1 MRSIKNMNAQELCAF
16 LKSLS
21 RSALESAIIDNA
33 IMRCYMC
40 LTDFYPEH
48 AVAALR
54 HFQKKSVLILSI
66 SELNKIMKEEHYVF

>member
-21 RSALESAIIDNA
+21 KSALDNQIIDNA

-54 HFQKKSVLILSI
+54 HFQDCCVLILSV
-66 SELNKIMKEEHYVF
+66 SELNRIMKEEHYVF

>member
-1 MRSIKNMNAQELCAF
+1 MKSIRNMNAQELCAF

-21 RSALESAIIDNA
+21 RSALDNQIIDNA

-40 LTDFYPEH
+40 LSGFYPEH

-54 HFQKKSVLILSI
+54 HFQEHSVLILAI
-66 SELNKIMKEEHYVF
+66 SDLNKIMQEVDYVH